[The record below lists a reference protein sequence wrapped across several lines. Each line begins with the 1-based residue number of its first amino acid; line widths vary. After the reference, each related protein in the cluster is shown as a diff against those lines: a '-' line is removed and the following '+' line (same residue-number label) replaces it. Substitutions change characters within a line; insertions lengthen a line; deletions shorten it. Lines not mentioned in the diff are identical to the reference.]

1 MPSSQIYDS
10 QNFFTVNDGQI
21 TEEIRITPIEGSV
34 EDGSS
39 TQQVDGESNDDSS
52 NSSLATTQLGTSGL
66 AGESV
71 STFSTNDKPN
81 VFLNFKEKSFS
92 NRGLIFRFKTS
103 NLGSVGTTASSW
115 SSDSDI
121 GDITLSADS
130 GSPLKVVEAYGKK
143 FYELSSNF
151 EIKNNSVALT
161 PSIFPSYTILVFALG
176 RTDGASAD
184 VMLSESSSIHKFVEN
199 REIPSGTPEPDPQ
212 LDKFY
217 NFFQFINGNYYS
229 NFNGSTLH
237 TIIYG
242 TTNNS
247 SNSLQMFTLL
257 NLPSFDYSRANI
269 LAWSNGGKFFKP
281 VYHNLFDL
289 RTDLNNPS
297 SATNFVLND
306 GSSNNFNRF
315 TLFFVQMH
323 TTLTNNVDTYT
334 VIKEQP
340 NSVKVVENETF
351 INRQQI
357 SYLKQWFFPAFNLDD
372 SLNYVISLSNKNST
386 ASAGNTRMFLFDYMH
401 GTESTKEKRDE
412 TSNNIIES
420 LAYEYRSLL
429 LKSSSDLQISDSQN
443 SLQFPVPLAH
453 PFVNLYSSSSS

>member
-1 MPSSQIYDS
+1 MPSSQIYSS
-10 QNFFTVNDGQI
+10 QNFFTVNNGQI

-34 EDGSS
+34 EDDSS
-39 TQQVDGESNDDSS
+39 TQQVDGESSDDSS
-52 NSSLATTQLGTSGL
+52 NSSLATTPLGTSGQ

-115 SSDSDI
+115 SSDSDV
-121 GDITLSADS
+121 GNITLSADS

-151 EIKNNSVALT
+151 EIKNNFVPLT

-176 RTDGASAD
+176 RTDSAN
-184 VMLSESSSIHKFVEN
+184 VETMLKDSSSIHKFVEN
-199 REIPSGTPEPDPQ
+199 RTVPTGVPNIDPQ
-212 LDKFY
+212 ADKFY
-217 NFFQFINGNYYS
+217 NFFQFNNGYYS

-237 TIIYG
+237 TIKYG
-242 TTNNS
+242 PLNDN
-247 SNSLQMFTLL
+247 SNSLSMFSLL
-257 NLPSFDYSRANI
+257 NLPGFSYNSAVLR
-269 LAWSNGGKFFKP
+269 WSNGGKFFEP

-289 RTDLNNPS
+289 RTNLNTPAS
-297 SATNFVLND
+297 GGTFTIDD
-306 GSSNNFNRF
+306 GSTVNFNRF

-323 TTLTNNVDTYT
+323 TTLTNNVDSYT
-334 VIKEQP
+334 LIRGQP

-357 SYLKQWFFPAFNLDD
+357 SYLKQWFFPTFNLDD
-372 SLNYVISLSNKNST
+372 SLNYVISLSNKNNT
-386 ASAGNTRMFLFDYMH
+386 ASAGSTRMFLLDYMH

-420 LAYEYRSLL
+420 LAYDYRSLL
-429 LKSSSDLQISDSQN
+429 LKSLGDLQISDSQN

>member
-1 MPSSQIYDS
+1 MPSSQIYNS
-10 QNFFTVNDGQI
+10 QNFLSAESGQI
-21 TEEIRITPIEGSV
+21 TAGIKIIPTDDSV
-34 EDGSS
+34 KNDPSI
-39 TQQVDGESNDDSS
+39 QQVDGESSDDSS
-52 NSSLATTQLGTSGL
+52 NSSLATTPLGTSGQ

-115 SSDSDI
+115 SSDSNVSN
-121 GDITLSADS
+121 ITLSADS
-130 GSPLKVVEAYGKK
+130 GSPLKIVEAYGKK

-176 RTDGASAD
+176 RTDNAD
-184 VMLSESSSIHKFVEN
+184 VETMLKDSSSIHKFVEN
-199 REIPSGTPEPDPQ
+199 RIVPIDVPNINPQ
-212 LDKFY
+212 TNKFY
-217 NFFQFINGNYYS
+217 NFFQFNNGYYS

-237 TIIYG
+237 TIKYG
-242 TTNNS
+242 PVNDS
-247 SNSLQMFTLL
+247 SNSLSMFSLL
-257 NLPSFDYSRANI
+257 NLPRFGYNNVDL
-269 LAWSNGGKFFKP
+269 LAWSSGGKFFKP

-289 RTDLNNPS
+289 RTNLNTPAS
-297 SATNFVLND
+297 GGNFTIDD
-306 GSSNNFNRF
+306 GSTVNFNRF

-323 TTLTNNVDTYT
+323 TTLTNKVDTYT
-334 VIKEQP
+334 LIRGQP

-357 SYLKQWFFPAFNLDD
+357 SYLKQWFFPTFNLDG
-372 SLNYVISLSNKNST
+372 SLNYVISLSNKNNT
-386 ASAGNTRMFLFDYMH
+386 ASAGSTRMFLLDYMH

-420 LAYEYRSLL
+420 LAYDYRSLL
-429 LKSSSDLQISDSQN
+429 LKSLGDLQISDSQN

-453 PFVNLYSSSSS
+453 PFVNLYSSSSSS